1 MAVFAVRSLEHAAAL
16 GTAVDGALRLTI
28 NEEIT
33 QAEVDYLITAVRD
46 AVAYLRSMSPVWWAL
61 QSGKTSQIIC

>member
-1 MAVFAVRSLEHAAAL
+1 M
-16 GTAVDGALRLTI
+16 DGSLRLTI

>member
-16 GTAVDGALRLTI
+16 GTAVDGPLRLTI
-28 NEEIT
+28 NEET
-33 QAEVDYLITAVRD
+33 TEVDYLIAAVRD
-46 AVAYLRSMSPVWWAL
+46 VVAYLRSMSPVWWAL